1 MKAPH
6 RRFATTALLAGTL
19 LGAAGATGD
28 PASTT
33 DSAWSTL
40 PAPRNV
46 ASSDPLERRGKEIFD
61 QRCAACHGEIPA
73 ATFGPPSLPPMPGT
87 RALEARYRG
96 ALPAALEERTDLAP
110 EQIRTVVREGYLSM
124 PFFRP
129 TELSAEDLDAL
140 TAYLTRDRVS
150 ARE

>member
-1 MKAPH
+1 MKTLREH
-6 RRFATTALLAGTL
+6 CTTAALVGAL
-19 LGAAGATGD
+19 LGVAAASAD
-28 PASTT
+28 PASST
-33 DSAWSTL
+33 DSAWSNL
-40 PAPRNV
+40 PAQRSAAPT
-46 ASSDPLERRGKEIFD
+46 APLERRGKEVFD

-73 ATFGPPSLPPMPGT
+73 VTFGPPSLPLMPGT
-87 RALEARYRG
+87 RALQARYQG
-96 ALPAALEERTDLAP
+96 ALPAALEERTDLVP
-110 EQIRTVVREGYLSM
+110 EYVRTVVREGYLSM

>member
-1 MKAPH
+1 MKTVGELC
-6 RRFATTALLAGTL
+6 TTAALLIGAL
-19 LGAAGATGD
+19 LGVAAASAD
-28 PASTT
+28 PASST
-33 DSAWSTL
+33 DSAWSNL
-40 PAPRNV
+40 PAQRN
-46 ASSDPLERRGKEIFD
+46 AALTDPLERRGKEVFD

-73 ATFGPPSLPPMPGT
+73 ATFGPASLPPMPGT

-96 ALPAALEERTDLAP
+96 ALPATLEERTDLAP
-110 EQIRTVVREGYLSM
+110 EYVRTVVRQGYLSM

-140 TAYLTRDRVS
+140 TAYLTRERVS